1 MTEQIKATKRQ
12 RDITFEHTG
21 AHVALCHKDNP
32 AANLKTTLITR
43 STSGITDQ
51 QVVSELALIEK
62 AKFNSEVR
70 SKLSE
75 ALQDEFASR
84 YEWLYL
90 EDFSEDEV
98 VFQADAGMFIVG
110 YSLSSDDEYSFD
122 EVARGFSYE
131 LVRVE
136 NGKVKLSEDAQ
147 SKLSEGEYVLV
158 NKALNNPETNSRV
171 QKALAAFTE
180 KKEKMQEEIQKAVA
194 AKDAEITALQAEIA
208 KSKEELAKAQ
218 EIVKAAEDARKAQ
231 VLKAR
236 EVEVASLIQTGSVE
250 LVKSTEALSDE
261 AFAEIVKALK
271 SQKGA
276 VEQSDLMKQV
286 SDPNAEAPQVEEA
299 TTAILKAKYAA
310 K

>member
-1 MTEQIKATKRQ
+1 MTERIKPTKKQ
-12 RDITFEHTG
+12 REITFEHTG
-21 AHVALCHKDNP
+21 AHIALCHKDNP

-51 QVVSELALIEK
+51 QVASELALIEK
-62 AKFNSEVR
+62 AKLNSQIRQELTDAV
-70 SKLSE
+70 K
-75 ALQDEFASR
+75 AKFHDDD
-84 YEWLYL
+84 EWLYL
-90 EDFSEDEV
+90 EDFDDSRVFFWRED
-98 VFQADAGMFIVG
+98 
-110 YSLSSDDEYSFD
+110 SLYVATYTVSRKDEYIVADTATSVEKDWFYVETGRVILS
-122 EVARGFSYE
+122 EVA
-131 LVRVE
+131 
-136 NGKVKLSEDAQ
+136 KDKLED
-147 SKLSEGEYVLV
+147 GEYVLV
-158 NKALNNPETNSRV
+158 NKALNNPETSGRV
-171 QKALAAFTE
+171 EKALAAFTE

-208 KSKEELAKAQ
+208 KSKEELTKVQ

>member
-1 MTEQIKATKRQ
+1 MTVQKATKRQ
-12 RDITFEHTG
+12 REITFEHDG

-32 AANLKTTLITR
+32 AANNFTTLITK
-43 STSGITDQ
+43 STSDITDQ
-51 QVVSELALIEK
+51 QVARELALIEK

-98 VFQADAGMFIVG
+98 VFHTDAGMFIVG

-131 LVRVE
+131 LIRVE
-136 NGKVKLSEDAQ
+136 NGQVKLSEDAQ

-171 QKALAAFTE
+171 IKALADFTE

-194 AKDAEITALQAEIA
+194 AKDAEIAKLQADMA
-208 KSKEELAKAQ
+208 SLQ
-218 EIVKAAEDARKAQ
+218 EIVKAAEAAKKESL
-231 VLKAR
+231 LKAR
-236 EVEVASLIQTGSVE
+236 ETEVASVLKEGAAE
-250 LVKSTEALSDE
+250 LVKSTAELNDE
-261 AFAEIVKALK
+261 AFAQIVKALGV
-271 SQKGA
+271 QKAA
-276 VEQSDLMKQV
+276 VEASDLMNEV
-286 SDPNAEAPQVEEA
+286 SDPNASAEVVEKN
-299 TTAILKAKYAA
+299 TTAEIIKARYAQ
-310 K
+310 KQ

>member
-1 MTEQIKATKRQ
+1 MTEKAKR
-12 RDITFEHTG
+12 RLTDFNFEG
-21 AHVALCHKDNP
+21 QGSHVALVHKDQGGP
-32 AANLKTTLITR
+32 ANLKTTLLTK
-43 STSGITDQ
+43 STKSITDQ
-51 QVVSELALIEK
+51 QVARELALIEK

-70 SKLSE
+70 SKLYE
-75 ALQDEFASR
+75 ALEDKFASR

-110 YSLSSDDEYSFD
+110 YSLSSGDEYSFD
-122 EVARGFSYE
+122 DVARGFSYE
-131 LVRVE
+131 MVRVE
-136 NGKVKLSEDAQ
+136 NGQVKLSEDAQ

-171 QKALAAFTE
+171 VKALAAFTE

-194 AKDAEITALQAEIA
+194 AKDVEIA
-208 KSKEELAKAQ
+208 KLQADMASLQ
-218 EIVKAAEDARKAQ
+218 EVVKAAETAKKEAT
-231 VLKAR
+231 LKAR
-236 EVEVASLIQTGSVE
+236 ETQVSAVLKEGAVE
-250 LVKSTEALSDE
+250 LVKSTSELNDE

-271 SQKGA
+271 AQKEA

>member
-51 QVVSELALIEK
+51 QVASELALIEK

-131 LVRVE
+131 LIRVE
-136 NGKVKLSEDAQ
+136 NGQ
-147 SKLSEGEYVLV
+147 
-158 NKALNNPETNSRV
+158 
-171 QKALAAFTE
+171 
-180 KKEKMQEEIQKAVA
+180 
-194 AKDAEITALQAEIA
+194 
-208 KSKEELAKAQ
+208 
-218 EIVKAAEDARKAQ
+218 
-231 VLKAR
+231 
-236 EVEVASLIQTGSVE
+236 
-250 LVKSTEALSDE
+250 
-261 AFAEIVKALK
+261 
-271 SQKGA
+271 
-276 VEQSDLMKQV
+276 
-286 SDPNAEAPQVEEA
+286 
-299 TTAILKAKYAA
+299 
-310 K
+310 

>member
-1 MTEQIKATKRQ
+1 MSKPKR
-12 RDITFEHTG
+12 RLSDFNFEKEG
-21 AHVALCHKDNP
+21 SHVALCHKDNP
-32 AANLKTTLITR
+32 AANLYTTLLTK
-43 STSGITDQ
+43 STSDVTDQ
-51 QVVSELALIEK
+51 QVASELALIEK

-136 NGKVKLSEDAQ
+136 NGQVKLSEDAQ

-171 QKALAAFTE
+171 IKALADFTE

-194 AKDAEITALQAEIA
+194 AKDAEIAKLQADMA
-208 KSKEELAKAQ
+208 SLQ
-218 EIVKAAEDARKAQ
+218 EIVKAAEAAKKESL
-231 VLKAR
+231 LKAR
-236 EVEVASLIQTGSVE
+236 ETEVASVLKEGAAE
-250 LVKSTEALSDE
+250 LVKSTAELNDE
-261 AFAEIVKALK
+261 AFAQIVKALGV
-271 SQKGA
+271 QKAA
-276 VEQSDLMKQV
+276 VEASDLMNEV
-286 SDPNAEAPQVEEA
+286 SDPNASAEVVEKNM
-299 TTAILKAKYAA
+299 TAEIIKARYAQ
-310 K
+310 KQ

>member
-1 MTEQIKATKRQ
+1 MTEKAKR
-12 RDITFEHTG
+12 RLKDFNFEKSG
-21 AHVALCHKDNP
+21 SHVALCSKDNP
-32 AANLKTTLITR
+32 GANLYTTLILK
-43 STSGITDQ
+43 STGGITDQ
-51 QVVSELALIEK
+51 QVASELALIEK
-62 AKFNSEVR
+62 AKLNSQIRQEMQAAVS
-70 SKLSE
+70 SKFKDDD
-75 ALQDEFASR
+75 DEWF
-84 YEWLYL
+84 YL
-90 EDFSEDEV
+90 EDFDDSRVFFWREDSLYVANYSVDNNE
-98 VFQADAGMFIVG
+98 QFIIEDTATSVEKEWFYVETG
-110 YSLSSDDEYSFD
+110 KVILS
-122 EVARGFSYE
+122 EVA
-131 LVRVE
+131 
-136 NGKVKLSEDAQ
+136 KDKLEY
-147 SKLSEGEYVLV
+147 GEYVLV

-208 KSKEELAKAQ
+208 KSKEELAKVQ

-236 EVEVASLIQTGSVE
+236 EVEVAALIQTGSVE

-271 SQKGA
+271 SQKEA

-286 SDPNAEAPQVEEA
+286 SDPNAKAPQVEEA